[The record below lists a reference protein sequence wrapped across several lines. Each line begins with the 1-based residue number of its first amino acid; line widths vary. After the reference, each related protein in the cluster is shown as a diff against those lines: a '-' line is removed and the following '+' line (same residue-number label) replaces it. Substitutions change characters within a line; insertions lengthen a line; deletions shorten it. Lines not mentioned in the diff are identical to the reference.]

1 MTGTHVK
8 FHAYGNSKRDLL
20 LLLSP
25 ADRSTTMLVA
35 FPFVILYIPL
45 GLIDARVAKVGL
57 GITDAIA
64 AGTARTAAKISVN
77 FMMIKQLG
85 RETRY
90 KGSIVCRRGGR
101 GNPL

>member
-1 MTGTHVK
+1 MVGVADDWHTCQIST
-8 FHAYGNSKRDLL
+8 HAYGDSKRDLL

-45 GLIDARVAKVGL
+45 GLIEARVAKVPPGL

-64 AGTARTAAKISVN
+64 AGTARTAAKINVN

-85 RETRY
+85 REA
-90 KGSIVCRRGGR
+90 
-101 GNPL
+101 